1 MEHAHRVLGLPANP
15 PTHGVLA
22 PEEPAV
28 GGPHQPAVPYLTIT
42 GVVVPH
48 ATDLAATTDKNLE
61 LVLHVLPAIVVIL
74 AVSALCGRLALMV
87 KQPRVLGEM
96 VAGVLLGPTLFG
108 ALFPEAQKA
117 IFTAEVKPILYVLS
131 TIGLTIFM
139 FLVGAGLDHGDST
152 AGQDTRNA
160 AVLALSGII
169 PALLLGT
176 GAGYLLYDRL
186 SRPDVTSFQFALFM
200 GGALSITAFPM
211 LARILYERR
220 LENTQL
226 GRMTL
231 LGASVDDAAA
241 WCLLAVLSAMHTGG
255 GAMRILRMIGFTT
268 VFALVMLTVVARL
281 LRPMGAKVE
290 RTGHF
295 GFDQMYI
302 VVGIVL
308 LAGWFTDYIGI
319 YSVFGGFIAGLAMPR
334 NPAFRTAL
342 HSRMMDIVCVLLLP
356 IFFAFSGLNTELGG
370 LAGWAMIGPFLLI
383 LAAGFIGKYVGC
395 ATAMRGI
402 GFSWRESWAV
412 GGLMNARG
420 LMILIFINIGLAQ
433 GMISKD
439 VFSMLVL
446 VAVITTAGAMP
457 LYRWALPERLE
468 QRMSPT
474 APEPEAAS
482 GTNSPEADP
491 LHA

>member
-1 MEHAHRVLGLPANP
+1 MTTGVDVQ
-15 PTHGVLA
+15 PTHPTA
-22 PEEPAV
+22 
-28 GGPHQPAVPYLTIT
+28 Y
-42 GVVVPH
+42 
-48 ATDLAATTDKNLE
+48 LAATTDKNLE

-74 AVSALCGRLALMV
+74 VASALCGRLAILV

-117 IFTAEVKPILYVLS
+117 IFTADVKPILYVLS

-139 FLVGAGLDHGDST
+139 FLVGAGLDHGGGT
-152 AGQDTRNA
+152 GGKDTKNA
-160 AVLALSGII
+160 AVLAISGII
-169 PALLLGT
+169 PSLLLGA

-186 SRPDVTSFQFALFM
+186 SRPDVTSFEFALFM

-220 LENTQL
+220 LENTPL

-231 LGASVDDAAA
+231 LGASIDDAAA
-241 WCLLAVLSAMHTGG
+241 WCFLAVLSAMHSGG
-255 GAMRILRMIGFTT
+255 GPMQVLRMIGFTAL
-268 VFALVMLTVVARL
+268 FALVMLTVVARL

-302 VVGIVL
+302 VVGVVL
-308 LAGWFTDYIGI
+308 LAGLFTDYIGI

-334 NPAFRTAL
+334 NPAFRAAL
-342 HSRMMDIVCVLLLP
+342 HNRMMDVVCVLLLP

-370 LAGWAMIGPFLLI
+370 VTGWAMIGPFLLI
-383 LAAGFIGKYVGC
+383 LAAGFVGKYAGC
-395 ATAMRGI
+395 ALAMRGV

-446 VAVITTAGAMP
+446 VAVITTAGAVP
-457 LYRWALPERLE
+457 LYRRALPERLE
-468 QRMSPT
+468 QRMSPP
-474 APEPEAAS
+474 APQPKAAS
-482 GTNSPEADP
+482 GPPPAEAEP
-491 LHA
+491 VHA

>member
-1 MEHAHRVLGLPANP
+1 MH
-15 PTHGVLA
+15 PTH
-22 PEEPAV
+22 
-28 GGPHQPAVPYLTIT
+28 
-42 GVVVPH
+42 
-48 ATDLAATTDKNLE
+48 ATHPTAYLAATTDKNLE

-74 AVSALCGRLALMV
+74 AASALCGRLALLV

-108 ALFPEAQKA
+108 ALFPAAQKA
-117 IFTAEVKPILYVLS
+117 VFPAEVKPVLYVLS
-131 TIGLTIFM
+131 TIGLTVFM
-139 FLVGAGLDHGDST
+139 FLVGAGLDHG
-152 AGQDTRNA
+152 GGNGKKDTKNA
-160 AVLALSGII
+160 AVLAVSGIL
-169 PALLLGT
+169 PSLLLG
-176 GAGYLLYDRL
+176 AGSAYVLYDRL
-186 SRPDVTSFQFALFM
+186 SRPDVTPFEFALFI

-211 LARILYERR
+211 LARILYERH
-220 LENTQL
+220 LQNSPL

-231 LGASVDDAAA
+231 LGASIDDAAA
-241 WCLLAVLSAMHTGG
+241 WCFLAVLSAMHS
-255 GAMRILRMIGFTT
+255 GAGALHVLRTIGFTAL
-268 VFALVMLTVVARL
+268 FALVMLTVVARL
-281 LRPMGAKVE
+281 LRPMGARVE

-295 GFDQMYI
+295 GFDQMYL

-308 LAGWFTDYIGI
+308 LSGLFTDYIGI

-334 NPAFRTAL
+334 NPAFREAL

-370 LAGWAMIGPFLLI
+370 IAGWAMIGPFLLI

-395 ATAMRGI
+395 ATAMRAV

-433 GMISKD
+433 GMITKD

-457 LYRWALPERLE
+457 LYRWALPEDRK
-468 QRMSPT
+468 SVV
-474 APEPEAAS
+474 
-482 GTNSPEADP
+482 
-491 LHA
+491 

>member
-1 MEHAHRVLGLPANP
+1 M
-15 PTHGVLA
+15 T
-22 PEEPAV
+22 
-28 GGPHQPAVPYLTIT
+28 T

-48 ATDLAATTDKNLE
+48 ATYLAATTDKNLE

-74 AVSALCGRLALMV
+74 AASALCGRLALLV

-108 ALFPEAQKA
+108 ALFPSAQRA
-117 IFTAEVKPILYVLS
+117 IFTPEVKPILYVLS
-131 TIGLTIFM
+131 TIGLTVFM
-139 FLVGAGLDHGDST
+139 FLVGAGLDHG
-152 AGQDTRNA
+152 GGNGKKDTRNA
-160 AVLALSGII
+160 AVLAVSGIL
-169 PALLLGT
+169 PSLLLGA
-176 GAGYLLYDRL
+176 GAAYLLYERL
-186 SRPDVTSFQFALFM
+186 SRPDVTPFEFALFI

-220 LENTQL
+220 LQNSPL

-231 LGASVDDAAA
+231 LGASIDDAAA
-241 WCLLAVLSAMHTGG
+241 WCFLAVLSAMHTGA
-255 GAMRILRMIGFTT
+255 GAMHVLRTIGFTAL
-268 VFALVMLTVVARL
+268 FALVMLTVVARL
-281 LRPMGAKVE
+281 LRPMGSRVE

-302 VVGIVL
+302 VVAIVL
-308 LAGWFTDYIGI
+308 LSGLFTDYIGI

-334 NPAFRTAL
+334 NPAFREAL
-342 HSRMMDIVCVLLLP
+342 HSRMMDLVCVLLLP

-370 LAGWAMIGPFLLI
+370 IAGWAMIGPFLLI
-383 LAAGFIGKYVGC
+383 LAAGFVGKYAGC
-395 ATAMRGI
+395 AVAMRGV

-433 GMISKD
+433 GMITKD

-468 QRMSPT
+468 QRMSPP
-474 APEPEAAS
+474 APDPKAVPEAAS
-482 GTNSPEADP
+482 PEAEP
-491 LHA
+491 VHA